1 MTRPHWQLFVL
12 ISSVVLMLSCAGAPK
27 MLTFADSDRQFPA
40 GAIVDTRSGQAID
53 FEALVNAL
61 ASVQVVYVGEQHTRP
76 AHHRIQL
83 QILEAMAGLDL
94 PLAVGMEMFDRTYD
108 PVLARWS
115 EGELTEEAFLQQTHW
130 YANWRYDFGLYR
142 DLLLAVKDRRLPLYG
157 LNLPFHL
164 PAKIAAGGIDSLL
177 FPDRQF
183 VPEALDF
190 SDSHH
195 RAYIEEVFG
204 HHRMPERTRFE
215 FFYQAQVAWEE
226 TMAEAV
232 AEHLGDR
239 RMLVIAGNGHIV
251 KKFGIPDRAFR
262 RTQAPFLTVYLA
274 GTGDTV
280 DLDDG
285 DYIWVAP
292 SG

>member
-12 ISSVVLMLSCAGAPK
+12 ISSVFLLLSCAGAPK
-27 MLTFADSDRQFPA
+27 MLTIADSDQTFPA
-40 GAIVDTRSGQAID
+40 GAIIDARSGQDID
-53 FEALVNAL
+53 FETLVNAM

-115 EGELTEEAFLQQTHW
+115 GGELTEEAFLQQTHW

-142 DLLLAVKDRRLPLYG
+142 DLLLAVRDRRLPLYG

-183 VPEALDF
+183 IPEVLDF
-190 SDSHH
+190 SDNRH
-195 RAYIEEVFG
+195 RAYLEEVFAN
-204 HHRMPERTRFE
+204 HRMPERTRFE

-251 KKFGIPDRAFR
+251 KKFGIPGRAFR
-262 RTQAPFLTVYLA
+262 RSQAPFLTVYLA
-274 GTGDTV
+274 TAGDTV
-280 DLDDG
+280 DLDAG

>member
-1 MTRPHWQLFVL
+1 MF
-12 ISSVVLMLSCAGAPK
+12 SCAGAPK
-27 MLTFADSDRQFPA
+27 MLSIADSDRQFPA
-40 GAIVDTRSGQAID
+40 GAIIDTRSGQAID
-53 FEALVNAL
+53 FETLVHALD
-61 ASVQVVYVGEQHTRP
+61 SVQVVYVGEQHTRP

-83 QILEAMAGLDL
+83 QILEAMADLDL

-108 PVLARWS
+108 PLLARWS
-115 EGELTEEAFLQQTHW
+115 GGELTEEAFLQQTHW

-190 SDSHH
+190 SDNRH
-195 RAYIEEVFG
+195 RAYIEEVFA
-204 HHRMPERTRFE
+204 HHRMPERTHFE

-251 KKFGIPDRAFR
+251 KNFGIPDRAFR

-274 GTGDTV
+274 TAGDTV

-285 DYIWVAP
+285 DYIWVTP

>member
-1 MTRPHWQLFVL
+1 MKHHWQLFVL
-12 ISSVVLMLSCAGAPK
+12 ISSVILMLSCARAPK
-27 MLTFADSDRQFPA
+27 MLSIADSDRQFPA
-40 GAIVDTRSGQAID
+40 GTIIDTRSGQAID
-53 FEALVNAL
+53 FEALVNTL
-61 ASVQVVYVGEQHTRP
+61 ASAQVVYVGEQHTQP

-83 QILEAMAGLDL
+83 QILEAMADLDL

-157 LNLPFHL
+157 LNLPFHI
-164 PAKIAAGGIDSLL
+164 PGKIAAGGIDTLL

-183 VPEALDF
+183 IPEFLDF
-190 SDSHH
+190 SDSRH
-195 RAYIEEVFG
+195 RAYLEEVFT
-204 HHRMPERTRFE
+204 HHRMPERNPFE

-232 AEHLGDR
+232 AEHLADR

-262 RTQAPFLTVYLA
+262 RTEAPFLTVYLA
-274 GTGDTV
+274 TAGGRV
-280 DLDDG
+280 DPEAG
-285 DYIWVAP
+285 DYIWVAEP
-292 SG
+292 